1 MLRNRRLERRDR
13 NHRVGDQKIHQTKHL
28 TPDSDK
34 YLRDADPEVN
44 MVGSSNQH
52 SQTFRRITEP
62 HARARHRFHL

>member
-1 MLRNRRLERRDR
+1 
-13 NHRVGDQKIHQTKHL
+13 VAATAASATKKSIKTKHL

-52 SQTFRRITEP
+52 SQNFRRITES
-62 HARARHRFHL
+62 HARARHRFHPRR